1 MDASGEQLV
10 GFRKLVA
17 ILVAV
22 WLLLG
27 LLPVFA
33 KMFGYDFLPSTE
45 WASKSNTLGLAAGL
59 ISAVLVLWA
68 VLKSLHKVPGGKAK
82 KAGSVLFSPF
92 FGYFLGKAAAV
103 IVGPM
108 MLALIAG
115 HQVEL
120 TFIVER
126 ADRAGSRRCHSPLE
140 LQGLPWLF
148 DRICGVPN
156 DFRHGLA
163 PGRRVVVIGRGTS
176 LGTFAESL
184 RQVD

>member
-1 MDASGEQLV
+1 M
-10 GFRKLVA
+10 GFRRLVA
-17 ILVAV
+17 ISAAI

-27 LLPVFA
+27 MLPVFP
-33 KMFGYDFLPSTE
+33 KLFGCDFLPSIE
-45 WASKSNTLGLAAGL
+45 WASKSSTFGLSAGL
-59 ISAVLVLWA
+59 ISAVLMLWA
-68 VLKSLHKVPGGKAK
+68 VLKGVHRIPGGEVKQ
-82 KAGSVLFSPF
+82 GLTVLFSPL
-92 FGYFLGKAAAV
+92 FGYFWGKTTAV

-120 TFIVER
+120 TFMVER
-126 ADRAGSRRCHSPLE
+126 ADRDSYRGGCRSPLE

-176 LGTFAESL
+176 FGIFAESL

>member
-10 GFRKLVA
+10 GFRKWVGF
-17 ILVAV
+17 LVAV

-27 LLPVFA
+27 TLPIFA
-33 KMFGYDFLPSTE
+33 RIFGYDFLPSIE

-68 VLKSLHKVPGGKAK
+68 VLKSVHKISAGKQV
-82 KAGSVLFSPF
+82 GSVLFSTL
-92 FGYFLGKAAAV
+92 FGYFLGNAAAV
-103 IVGPM
+103 IAGPM
-108 MLALIAG
+108 MLAVVAG

-126 ADRAGSRRCHSPLE
+126 ADSNGYRQCRSPLE
-140 LQGLPWLF
+140 LQGLPWF
-148 DRICGVPN
+148 VDRICGVPN
-156 DFRHGLA
+156 DFRQGLA
-163 PGRRVVVIGRGTS
+163 HGRRVVVMGRGTS
-176 LGTFAESL
+176 LGIFAEGL

>member
-1 MDASGEQLV
+1 M
-10 GFRKLVA
+10 VA

-33 KMFGYDFLPSTE
+33 KMFGYDFLPSIE

-59 ISAVLVLWA
+59 ISAALVLWA
-68 VLKSLHKVPGGKAK
+68 ALKSLHRIPGGKAK
-82 KAGSVLFSPF
+82 QAGSVLVFTLL
-92 FGYFLGKAAAV
+92 GYFLGRAAAV

-156 DFRHGLA
+156 DYRHGLA

-176 LGTFAESL
+176 LGLFAESL